1 MLSYQSEARARNAW
15 LLPKCPLPR
24 DRRQKADRYLMKR
37 VEANDPVALR
47 ELGLQ
52 FFEEGN
58 FKGVRL
64 NIWQM
69 LLKIGRCACAL
80 SVRVYVSQR

>member
-58 FKGVRL
+58 FKGAFEYL
-64 NIWQM
+64 ANA
-69 LLKIGRCACAL
+69 LLKIGRCGCAL